1 MTDISFVTD
10 YVARPT
16 RSLAEV
22 RAGMLADLERIG
34 EQQAAIVVRRVVEN
48 GNMEELSRKL
58 RALNSEASALG
69 RRLGWLDEHIGRQ
82 G

>member
-1 MTDISFVTD
+1 MTSALDATPYLSL
-10 YVARPT
+10 PT

-34 EQQAAIVVRRVVEN
+34 EQQAAIVVQQIGWRGDMDEVR
-48 GNMEELSRKL
+48 RKL
-58 RALNSEASALG
+58 RALDREASALG